1 MTATFSTSSLFSQNH
16 PIPDTNSPANYYLA
30 DQHLQLAL
38 QRYLAA
44 KPFLHRWAT
53 ERLTKLGAECANQIE
68 PLYAVAEKN
77 EPQLKQYDRRGERVD
92 EIVFHPAYREIE
104 KLAYGSGIAAMC
116 NVSDFDNLGQPAPQ
130 LIKFAAM
137 YLFTQAE
144 GSLACPLSM
153 TDILA
158 RVLNKYASPSLI
170 ARYLPHLTS
179 LETAELYTGAMFMTE
194 KTGGSDVGAT
204 TTIAVPTAEAGVW
217 ELSGDK
223 WFCSN
228 ANADLILTLAR
239 PESAATGTRGLGLF
253 LVPRVLPDN
262 RRNSYQIN
270 RLKDKLGTR
279 GMASG
284 EITLN
289 HATAYLIEPLE
300 RGFVMMMEMVN
311 GTRLHSGVAGA
322 ASLRRATVEAVLHTR
337 ERVAFGRVLAE
348 QPLMAEKLADMI
360 VESQACTALM
370 LATSHSLDQADA
382 PDATREEN
390 LLARL
395 LISLLKRYAAE
406 RGVSGA
412 QTALEIRG
420 GNGYI
425 EDWPNSRL
433 LRDAI
438 VQTVW
443 EGGINMV
450 SFDVLRTIG
459 REKAWPIYAKAIEAE
474 LDQISALSLPEL
486 GAKLRQNLCEVGEI
500 VEQLFADNGEVAAA
514 RREIVAPQLAET
526 LAVLY
531 ADVMLA
537 RDSDFALRTG
547 EKEWGKR
554 LEQAATRY
562 HQRVVL
568 ASLAKLPRQVRQEN
582 DASVAKS
589 LIGGT
594 IGI

>member
-1 MTATFSTSSLFSQNH
+1 MTATFGTFSKSH
-16 PIPDTNSPANYYLA
+16 PIPDTTPPANYYLA
-30 DQHLQLAL
+30 DQHLQLTL

-44 KPFLHRWAT
+44 QPHLYQWAT
-53 ERLTKLGAECANQIE
+53 EHLTKLGKECAEQIE

-92 EIVFHPAYREIE
+92 EIIFHPAYREIE

-116 NVSDFDNLGQPAPQ
+116 NVRDFANLGQAAPQ

-137 YLFTQAE
+137 YLFCQAE

-153 TDILA
+153 TDVLA
-158 RVLNKYASPSLI
+158 RVLNKFASPELI
-170 ARYLPHLTS
+170 NRYVPHLTS
-179 LETAELYTGAMFMTE
+179 LDVAELYTGAMFMTE

-204 TTIAVPTAEAGVW
+204 TTVAVPTSEPGVW

-239 PESAATGTRGLGLF
+239 PENGAAGTRGLGLF
-253 LVPRVLPDN
+253 LVPRLLPDGS
-262 RRNSYQIN
+262 RNSYQIN

-289 HATAYLIEPLE
+289 RTTAYLIEPLE

-322 ASLRRATVEAVLHTR
+322 AALRRATAEAIAHSR
-337 ERVAFGRVLAE
+337 ERLAFGRTLAE
-348 QPLMAEKLADMI
+348 QPLMAEKLADMV
-360 VESQACTALM
+360 VESQACAALM
-370 LATSHSLDQADA
+370 TATAHWLDRADA
-382 PDATREEN
+382 PDATRQTQVFS
-390 LLARL
+390 RL
-395 LISLLKRYAAE
+395 LISLLKRYGAE

-412 QTALEIRG
+412 QAALEIRG

-425 EDWPNSRL
+425 EDWPNSRI
-433 LRDAI
+433 LRDAM

-450 SFDVLRTIG
+450 SFDLLRTIG
-459 REKAWPIYAKAIEAE
+459 REKAWPVFAEAIEAE
-474 LDQISALSLPEL
+474 LSQISAPSLAALVTDLRRDLYEI
-486 GAKLRQNLCEVGEI
+486 GAIVGK
-500 VEQLFADNGEVAAA
+500 LFADEGEAAAA
-514 RREIVAPQLAET
+514 RREIIAPQLAET
-526 LAVLY
+526 LAALY
-531 ADVMLA
+531 ANVMLA
-537 RDSDFALRTG
+537 RDADYAFSIPQVEWATRLAQSALR
-547 EKEWGKR
+547 
-554 LEQAATRY
+554 Y
-562 HQRVVL
+562 HERIFL
-568 ASLAKLPRQVRQEN
+568 AGLAKLSRQVNQEN
-582 DASVAKS
+582 DASAAKL
-589 LIGGT
+589 LIAGAV
-594 IGI
+594 I